1 MLKADSLQNYKLL
14 SKFYFFTHSFFQEN
28 SFDYLKTPSLVICPG
43 TEPAL
48 EVFATQLKLE
58 SKSQNLFLA
67 TSPEIHLKKALMAG
81 FRNIYEITT
90 SFRNGEITDRHQPEF
105 QILEWYRAHSDLQ
118 KIQQDLIDL
127 IEYLH
132 QKLSN
137 FHLPLKKP
145 KQIRR
150 ISIAELFQIHL
161 NFMLTPETDFNAL
174 AHLCE
179 QKNYRIHPCDQIDDL
194 FFWLMNTQIE
204 PHLNPDELTFVE
216 LYPPYQA
223 ALATLTK
230 SGWANRFEAY
240 WQGYELCNAFQELN
254 DESTQRARALADLEK
269 KKKLGK
275 TPITLD
281 EEFLANISLLPPAA
295 GVALGLERLF
305 MSLTGLRE
313 ISQCT
318 LFPHKIESLQK
329 N

>member
-1 MLKADSLQNYKLL
+1 MLKADSLENYKLL
-14 SKFYFFTHSFFQEN
+14 SKFYFFTHSFFQDHG
-28 SFDYLKTPSLVICPG
+28 FDYLKTPSLVVCPG

-67 TSPEIHLKKALMAG
+67 TSPEIHLKKALIGG
-81 FRNIYEITT
+81 FTNIYEITT

-105 QILEWYRAHSDLQ
+105 QILEWYRAHSNLQ
-118 KIQQDLIDL
+118 DIQQDLIDL

-132 QKLSN
+132 KQLSV
-137 FHLPLKKP
+137 FQASLKKP
-145 KQIRR
+145 KQIKRT
-150 ISIAELFQIHL
+150 SVAELFQTHL
-161 NFMLTPETDFNAL
+161 HFTLTPETDFNAL
-174 AHLCE
+174 AQLCE
-179 QKNYRIHPCDQIDDL
+179 QKSYRFHPSDQIDDL
-194 FFWLMNTQIE
+194 FFWLMNTHIE
-204 PHLNPDELTFVE
+204 PHLNPDDLTFVE

-254 DESTQRARALADLEK
+254 DESTQRARALEDLQK

-275 TPITLD
+275 TPINLD
-281 EEFLANISLLPPAA
+281 EEFLANISRLPPSA

-305 MSLTGLRE
+305 MSLAGLQE
-313 ISQCT
+313 ISECT